1 MGYFII
7 RMKLSRDEM
16 IRGNT
21 MIKGKFQKEYRV
33 LCLAI
38 VVIVCIML
46 TGAGREHID
55 LGEILDKSLDHKSLI
70 IANDNQIN
78 LDNLVSERWILR
90 INYDLHHEGTEKLSI
105 LQGYTGDN
113 HLLGSKMEKQIAF
126 VASNEQ
132 EWFPTLWFDA
142 YDWFDEEKGAGII
155 SLILTKESQLAF
167 GQLPD
172 TTLYGEVPD
181 YVVDN
186 LQDRD
191 SSSMQKT
198 QVYTNYN
205 LQMPIEGLK
214 SVVKLTEP
222 IKITRTIEVI
232 MPEII

>member
-16 IRGNT
+16 IRGNAMT
-21 MIKGKFQKEYRV
+21 KGKFQKEYRV
-33 LCLAI
+33 LCLAM

-46 TGAGREHID
+46 TGAGRGHIA
-55 LGEILDKSLDHKSLI
+55 LGEMLDKSLDNKSLI
-70 IANDNQIN
+70 IVNDNQID
-78 LDNLVSERWILR
+78 LDNLISERWILR
-90 INYDLHHEGTEKLSI
+90 INYDLNDEGTEKLSI

-113 HLLGSKMEKQIAF
+113 QLLGSKMEEQIAF
-126 VASNEQ
+126 VTSNEQ

-142 YDWFDEEKGAGII
+142 YDWFDEEKGVGII

-167 GQLPD
+167 AQLPD
-172 TTLYGEVPD
+172 TALYEQLPD
-181 YVVDN
+181 YAINN

-191 SSSMQKT
+191 SSSVQKT

-222 IKITRTIEVI
+222 IKITRNIEVI
-232 MPEII
+232 IPEII